1 MRRLQNGLT
10 LEDNPKENQDRGKRT
25 FLYSRPAQI
34 GKALTKTFPHRN
46 FCWFFST
53 EMPYPPHPLEAS
65 WGMGRVDE

>member
-34 GKALTKTFPHRN
+34 GKALTENIPRRN
-46 FCWFFST
+46 FYWFFST
-53 EMPYPPHPLEAS
+53 GMP
-65 WGMGRVDE
+65 